1 MDQKLDFRFSIPR
14 APAGPLVAL
23 SNQEA
28 ETMLLKKLDESKA
41 DPTQTLWQLAQFYK
55 L

>member
-1 MDQKLDFRFSIPR
+1 
-14 APAGPLVAL
+14 
-23 SNQEA
+23 
-28 ETMLLKKLDESKA
+28 MLLKKLDESKA